1 MSRALLI
8 LGPTASGKTA
18 LALSLAERL
27 DGEIINADS
36 MQIYRD
42 LRVLTAR
49 PRLEEEALCP
59 HHLFGVADAA
69 VRFSVGAWLRAAGP
83 LIDAIRGRGRT
94 PLIVGG
100 TGLYFKALT
109 EGLAAIPSPPT
120 AMTEALRSSL
130 AAEGPET
137 LHARLAAIDPA
148 TASELEPRDG
158 ARIVRALAVIQ
169 ATGRSI
175 RAWRQEAAAPPLLGN
190 AEWAGVALTPDRPAL
205 YDRIAARF
213 AAMLR
218 EGALKE
224 VADLAGRGLD
234 PTLPAMKAHGAPW
247 LMAHLQG
254 LISLTEATALSV
266 RDTRRYA
273 KRQLTWI
280 AHQASGFARVAD
292 VDLEGRKRA
301 AIAHLWEQ

>member
-8 LGPTASGKTA
+8 FGPTASGKTA
-18 LALSLAERL
+18 LALSLAEAL

-49 PRLEEEALCP
+49 PTLEEEALYP
-59 HHLFGVADAA
+59 HHLFGAADAA
-69 VRFSVGAWLRAAGP
+69 VRFSVGEWLRAAGP
-83 LIDAIRGRGRT
+83 VIDAVRSRGRT

-109 EGLAAIPSPPT
+109 EGLADIPHPQAGT
-120 AMTEALRSSL
+120 TEALRAAL

-148 TASELEPRDG
+148 SASQLEPRDG
-158 ARIVRALAVIQ
+158 VRIVRALAVIE

-175 RAWRQEAAAPPLLGN
+175 TAWRQEASAPPLLGKG
-190 AEWAGVALTPDRPAL
+190 EWAGVALTPDRAAL
-205 YDRIAARF
+205 YERIAERF
-213 AAMLR
+213 TAMLR
-218 EGALKE
+218 DGVLQE
-224 VADLAGRGLD
+224 VADLADRGLD
-234 PTLPAMKAHGAPW
+234 RSLPAMKAHGVPW

-254 LISLTEATALSV
+254 QISLPEASLLSV

-273 KRQLTWI
+273 KRQLTWL
-280 AHQASGFARVAD
+280 AHQASGYARIAD
-292 VDLEGRKRA
+292 ADWEGRKRA
-301 AIAHLWEQ
+301 AIAHFKA